1 MFWGSFQPVR
11 IPDKIPLMILPNTT
25 LFPEAIIPLHIF
37 ESRYRRMLSD
47 VLKSHRMF
55 ALAMRRPGASSEI
68 PMPVACVGLIQVCV
82 GAPDGKSNLLLL
94 GLKRVQCA
102 GAARYKPYR
111 LERVEQLESTG
122 EEAVGLS
129 RLRDQLVKMVRSRL
143 GQELDQVL
151 QSALP
156 RMMLEA
162 PTPSMGGEVSSM
174 SAKNGIDSLLKLDS
188 VSRLA
193 DFVASTLLSNPSH
206 RQIVLESL
214 DLKTRL
220 ENLSSFLSIEIEH
233 KK

>member
-11 IPDKIPLMILPNTT
+11 IPDKIPLMILPNAT
-25 LFPEAIIPLHIF
+25 LFPEAMIPIHIF
-37 ESRYRRMLSD
+37 ESRYRRMLAD

-82 GAPDGKSNLLLL
+82 GAPDGTSNLLLL

-102 GAARYKPYR
+102 GATRYKPYR
-111 LERVEQLESTG
+111 IERVEQLESTG
-122 EEAVGLS
+122 EEAIGLS
-129 RLRDQLVKMVRSRL
+129 RLRDQLVKMLRSGL

-162 PTPSMGGEVSSM
+162 PTLSMGGEMSSM
-174 SAKNGIDSLLKLDS
+174 SAKKRMDILLKLDS

-193 DFVASTLLSNPSH
+193 DFVASTLLSNPLH

-220 ENLSSFLSIEIEH
+220 ENISNFLSVEIEH